1 MNAIALDMLIVIA
14 AAITHMAGWLIV
26 SQYLLWALAI
36 IVALQLLSVLIPLLF
51 AAVLWMVGACAS
63 LYSKIVNRQL

>member
-14 AAITHMAGWLIV
+14 AAITYMAGWLVV

-36 IVALQLLSVLIPLLF
+36 IVALQLLSILIPLLF
-51 AAVLWMVGACAS
+51 AAALWMVGACAS
-63 LYSKIVNRQL
+63 LYSKIVNRKS